1 MTSDTSEN
9 PEQQRKTDSKNLE
22 SFAEEYNSDKSD
34 NSQAES
40 GKDGDKDFRLR
51 NRNNWIASILALAL
65 WATLIFTIV
74 YHLMSTVKFSNYL
87 VDSETPVE
95 LEKVQTAVTL
105 VDDTAKTLYSFLGTL
120 VTAVTAY
127 YFKTVADEGNNR

>member
-9 PEQQRKTDSKNLE
+9 PEQQRKTESRNLE
-22 SFAEEYNSDKSD
+22 SFAEEYDSDKSD

>member
-22 SFAEEYNSDKSD
+22 SFAEEYDSDKSD

>member
-9 PEQQRKTDSKNLE
+9 PEQHRITVSKNLE
-22 SFAEEYNSDKSD
+22 SFAEEYDSDKSD

>member
-9 PEQQRKTDSKNLE
+9 PEQQRKTESKNLE
-22 SFAEEYNSDKSD
+22 SFAEEYDSDKSD

>member
-1 MTSDTSEN
+1 MSPDSPANSE
-9 PEQQRKTDSKNLE
+9 PLGKLADQ
-22 SFAEEYNSDKSD
+22 YGSDKSD
-34 NSQAES
+34 DLEAQSSQY
-40 GKDGDKDFRLR
+40 DDKDFRLR

-65 WATLIFTIV
+65 WTTLIITILSHLGTTV
-74 YHLMSTVKFSNYL
+74 YFSNNL
-87 VDSETPVE
+87 VASETPVE

-105 VDDTAKTLYSFLGTL
+105 VNDTAKTLYSFLGTL

>member
-22 SFAEEYNSDKSD
+22 SFAEEYDSDKSD

-51 NRNNWIASILALAL
+51 NRNN
-65 WATLIFTIV
+65 
-74 YHLMSTVKFSNYL
+74 
-87 VDSETPVE
+87 
-95 LEKVQTAVTL
+95 
-105 VDDTAKTLYSFLGTL
+105 
-120 VTAVTAY
+120 
-127 YFKTVADEGNNR
+127 

>member
-1 MTSDTSEN
+1 MTSDRSEY

-22 SFAEEYNSDKSD
+22 SFAEEYDSDKSD